1 MLSKFATPIR
11 LLQTGALALV
21 LFGTSVQAQ
30 ETGKPILHGKHWVAV
45 TGKPL
50 GATAGARMFHQGG
63 NAVDAAA
70 AMLAATA
77 TMWDTLGWGG
87 ETQAL
92 IYNPNTG
99 EVIGVNG
106 LGVAPT
112 GATPEFFREQGM
124 LYPPEYGPLAATT
137 PGTPGALMMM
147 VAEYGRLSLAEVLQP
162 AIEMAEGYPIEA
174 AQADNMERRREVLE
188 QWPSSRAVFLPH
200 HDPEDPDRRAAP
212 REGEIFV
219 QQDLANTL
227 RKLVEAERQALEAGS
242 SREDAIR
249 AAYDRFYTGDIAE
262 EIVSATRAAGGLFTL
277 EDLAEWEVI
286 FEEPVSTDYR
296 GIDVYKLTTWT
307 QGPVMLQALNILEGF
322 DLKAMG
328 YNSKRYIHTLY
339 QAMNLAFAD
348 RDFYYGDPYTPPEEP
363 VEGLLSKDYAA
374 ERRKLIREDRN
385 LTDYLPGDPY
395 KYQAGDNPYEELRQN
410 WQLVPPEAEAEGE
423 EGFQQASLMP
433 FEEGFRAGTTA
444 IQAADAEGWVVSV
457 TPSGGWVP
465 AFIAGE
471 SGIGLSQRMQ
481 SFVLDEALNP
491 YNVVAPGKRPRVT
504 LTPSMALEDGRP
516 LMAFSVQ
523 GGDTQDQNLLQFFLN
538 MVEWDMNVQQA
549 AEGRG
554 NIMSYQMQSS
564 FGAHQAEPGRL
575 EVPAAMTTPYT
586 RDALSRMGYHV
597 EVVERVYNPT
607 QAIWFDRDNGT
618 MQGGASD
625 YGEDYGIAW

>member
-1 MLSKFATPIR
+1 MPTDRPTPFLALTLAALI
-11 LLQTGALALV
+11 LALTGLPALAQD
-21 LFGTSVQAQ
+21 TA
-30 ETGKPILHGKHWVAV
+30 KPVLHGKHWVAV

-50 GATAGARMFHQGG
+50 GATAGARMFHKGG

-92 IYNPNTG
+92 IYNPETG

-106 LGVAPT
+106 VGVAPT

-124 LYPPEYGPLAATT
+124 QYPPEYGPLAAVT
-137 PGTPGALMMM
+137 PGTPGSLMTM
-147 VAEYGRLSLAEVLQP
+147 VAEYGELSLADVLAP

-174 AQADNMERRREVLE
+174 AQADNMERRRGVIE
-188 QWPSSRAVFLPH
+188 QWPSSREVFLPH
-200 HDPEDPDRRAAP
+200 YDPDEPDQRAAP
-212 REGEIFV
+212 RAGEVFI
-219 QQDLANTL
+219 QEDLANTL
-227 RKLVEAERQALEAGS
+227 RKLVESERRALEEGK
-242 SREDAIR
+242 SRKEAIY
-249 AAYDRFYTGDIAE
+249 AAYDRFYTGDIAR
-262 EIVSATRAAGGLFTL
+262 EIVRATREAGGLFTL
-277 EDLAEWEVI
+277 EDLADWEVKL
-286 FEEPVSTDYR
+286 EEPVTTDYR

-322 DLKAMG
+322 DLEAMG

-363 VEGLLSKDYAA
+363 VEGLLSKEYAA
-374 ERRKLIREDRN
+374 ERRKLIPEDHN
-385 LTDYLPGDPY
+385 LTDYLPGNPY
-395 KYQAGDNPYEELRQN
+395 EFQAGENPYEELRQN
-410 WQLVPPEAEAEGE
+410 WQIVPPEAEAEGE
-423 EGFQQASLMP
+423 EGFQQAHLMD

-444 IQAADAEGWVVSV
+444 IQAADADGWVVSV

-504 LTPSMALEDGRP
+504 LTPSMALKDGKP

-549 AEGRG
+549 AEGRQ

-564 FGAHQAEPGRL
+564 FGAHQAEPGRI
-575 EVPAAMTTPYT
+575 EVPRSLSPYT
-586 RDALSRMGYHV
+586 TDQLRKMGYDV
-597 EVVERVYNPT
+597 DLVDRVYNPT
-607 QAIWFDRDNGT
+607 QAIWFDWENGT